1 MKTKI
6 KTQNFHE
13 SSANPQRINH
23 PKKRRCISKDVKT
36 EETLSSQDQKLVETT
51 NLWRQFFSDK
61 KSPQLKFASATIA
74 KSVESM
80 NGATMN
86 TSRFLH

>member
-6 KTQNFHE
+6 KTQNSHE
-13 SSANPQRINH
+13 PSQTHNALTTQKSVAAYF
-23 PKKRRCISKDVKT
+23 KDVKT
-36 EETLSSQDQKLVETT
+36 EETFSSQDQKLVETI
-51 NLWRQFFSDK
+51 NLRRQFFSDK
-61 KSPQLKFASATIA
+61 KSAQRKTASATIA

-86 TSRFLH
+86 RSRFLH